1 MIAAERE
8 VSKWAPDKE
17 ARMWSE
23 KLADAGRKR
32 SRYQEMAAEGLI
44 TFEELRD
51 RLAELEDTCEVVRGE
66 LDALTGRIERAERLE
81 RDMEVLLEQTAD
93 VRAEDL
99 DALTGDQRNEIYRML
114 RLEITPSG
122 EGYAVSGVF
131 CTSGLPSRGLRWA

>member
-1 MIAAERE
+1 MRRAVGAAKALLWVCATLIA
-8 VSKWAPDKE
+8 V
-17 ARMWSE
+17 
-23 KLADAGRKR
+23 LN
-32 SRYQEMAAEGLI
+32 QEMATEGLI
-44 TFEELRD
+44 TFGELRD
-51 RLAELEDTCEVVRGE
+51 RLAKLEDTCEVVRGE

-81 RDMEVLLEQTAD
+81 RDMEVLPEQTAD

-131 CTSGLPSRGLRWA
+131 RIAGLPSRGPRWA

>member
-1 MIAAERE
+1 MIR
-8 VSKWAPDKE
+8 E
-17 ARMWSE
+17 ARRRGAQT
-23 KLADAGRKR
+23 LALPGDGRR
-32 SRYQEMAAEGLI
+32 RAHNLR
-44 TFEELRD
+44 ELRD
-51 RLAELEDTCEVVRGE
+51 RLAKLEDTCEVVRGE
-66 LDALTGRIERAERLE
+66 LDALTGRIERAGRLE

-131 CTSGLPSRGLRWA
+131 RIAGLPSRGPRWA